1 MSAADII
8 KKAFPF
14 GLIFI
19 TFILAI
25 STILKVK
32 SDADLIEQNYSDV
45 PSDMKL
51 VLHIYRTS
59 IAMAL
64 FIGILFILSIIKAA
78 IDTNQVFIKI
88 FYTVIAILFILSCI
102 LIGICGYLVKYNK
115 GSNKSNPNNWI
126 NLGLATGI
134 FGLISLLF
142 TRSLGK

>member
-142 TRSLGK
+142 ARSLGK